1 MAHYA
6 FLDENNIVTEVI
18 VGRNEWE
25 VVDGISN
32 WEEYY
37 SQFRGQRCLRT
48 SINGNIRKTFARTGS
63 RYDEVTDSFIL
74 PAPFPSWELNSDLDW
89 TAPVPYPENDDHLY
103 SWDEDIR
110 NWFVTHNWNDGTSE
124 WEPIQ

>member
-25 VVDGISN
+25 VVDGISV
-32 WEEYY
+32 WEAHYGE
-37 SQFRGQRCLRT
+37 FRGQRCLRT
-48 SINGNIRKTFARTGS
+48 SINGNIRKTFARPGS

-74 PAPFPSWELNSDLDW
+74 PAPFASWELNSDLDW
-89 TAPVPYPENDDHLY
+89 VSPIAYPENDDFLY
-103 SWDEDIR
+103 EWDEDSRSWI
-110 NWFVTHNWNDGTSE
+110 VSHNWDDEASE
-124 WEPIQ
+124 WKSVR